1 MHVLIKIL
9 GKYEFKLDVEN
20 PETITSLEFKKII
33 EREIKIPVSEQS
45 ILAWGVNWENNTS
58 YAELRLINPKLPVD
72 MSGMKFLL
80 CPKQT
85 TEYLLKQTHRKSL
98 TLWKK
103 VDDDT
108 RASSPETKSTCLN
121 CLIS

>member
-108 RASSPETKSTCLN
+108 RASSPRSEERV
-121 CLIS
+121 